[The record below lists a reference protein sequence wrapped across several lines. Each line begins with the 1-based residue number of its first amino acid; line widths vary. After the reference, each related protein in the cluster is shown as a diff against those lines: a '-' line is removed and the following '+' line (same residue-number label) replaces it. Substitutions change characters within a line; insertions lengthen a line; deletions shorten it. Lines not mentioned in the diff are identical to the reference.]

1 MSLFPQVCVPP
12 GLYVTPNPSPY
23 PDPNLNPE
31 CKVTVWLSLWT
42 FLLLHQVFCREHVY
56 VPSGLYVTLT
66 LTPIPTLS
74 PYPPHPPS
82 PTSRAA
88 PSASLPAQL
97 FLASDLDP
105 APSRLVTSTRTI
117 SDVEMGLGK
126 RHLKIRKL
134 KYNREK
140 QKENKRSII
149 ILARGK
155 EWVWIDPII
164 DYTSDSKYQNEI
176 LDFFWVPWLII

>member
-31 CKVTVWLSLWT
+31 CNVTVWLSLWT
-42 FLLLHQVFCREHVY
+42 FLLLHQAFCREHVY
-56 VPSGLYVTLT
+56 VPPGLYVTLT

-97 FLASDLDP
+97 FLAGDLDP

-117 SDVEMGLGK
+117 SDVKMELGQ
-126 RHLKIRKL
+126 RHLNIRKL

-140 QKENKRSII
+140 QNENKRSIF
-149 ILARGK
+149 LLWAK
-155 EWVWIDPII
+155 
-164 DYTSDSKYQNEI
+164 NE
-176 LDFFWVPWLII
+176 FE